1 MRLWLSLGVC
11 EGCVAVDLS
20 VIHLL
25 TAIAIRTISIR
36 AAGVPIIEII
46 AFQFTKMVETEIDS
60 NACSST
66 SNVYKL

>member
-1 MRLWLSLGVC
+1 MSLEEC
-11 EGCVAVDLS
+11 AGCVAVDLVLS
-20 VIHLL
+20 FIHLL

-46 AFQFTKMVETEIDS
+46 AFQFTIMVEIEIDS

-66 SNVYKL
+66 SKIYKL

>member
-1 MRLWLSLGVC
+1 MRQWLSLGEC
-11 EGCVAVDLS
+11 AGCVAVDLS

-36 AAGVPIIEII
+36 AAGVPIIKIM
-46 AFQFTKMVETEIDS
+46 AFQFTIMVEIEIDS

-66 SNVYKL
+66 SKIYKL